1 MIKLNLDAA
10 ASASWSDVVT
20 DILNRSGRDADT
32 KRSTEAEKTKA
43 ISGSKAGSENG
54 WIETTFG
61 IEVMKIYCR
70 KERNRAERA
79 KATTGSKAGS
89 EKQSRQQEAKQTG
102 VVDVET

>member
-1 MIKLNLDAA
+1 MIKLNLDAT
-10 ASASWSDVVT
+10 ASAVWSDVMT
-20 DILNRSGRDADT
+20 DILNQG
-32 KRSTEAEKTKA
+32 KA
-43 ISGSKAGSENG
+43 TSGSKAGSENG